1 MTKKYLEKN
10 EVIKVLPYYLIGIGL
25 IIFYLFVLY
34 KGIAIDSCR
43 EYKLYYVDKLL
54 EDWPGYGGLEYELG
68 TPVDFDL
75 GSGSPVRQRGKGWGT
90 LETEGCWIEDEA
102 ILYFSGLPT
111 DRDLMLTISLQK
123 ITNNT
128 VIRINANEKE
138 ISRFYGNEAAEQK
151 ELSVVIPP
159 YIVDT
164 GGELQLDFCV
174 DRTNTET
181 EKIMDDA
188 GMMISQIVI
197 N

>member
-1 MTKKYLEKN
+1 MKKKYKEKN

-75 GSGSPVRQRGKGWGT
+75 GSASPVRRRGKGWGP

-102 ILYFSGLPT
+102 VLYFSGLPT
-111 DRDLMLTISLQK
+111 DRDLMLMIGLQK
-123 ITNNT
+123 ITNNM

-138 ISRFYGNEAAEQK
+138 IFRLNGNEAAEQK
-151 ELSVVIPP
+151 ELSAVIPP
-159 YIVDT
+159 HVVDT
-164 GGELQLDFCV
+164 EGALQLDFCV
-174 DRTNTET
+174 DRTITQT
-181 EKIMDDA
+181 EKIRDDT
-188 GMMISQIVI
+188 GIMIRQIVI
-197 N
+197 K